1 MDQITESTETPS
13 ARGPAEAGLTLRD
26 FLTDGSL
33 ARLCVELSRISGA
46 TVEVRD
52 ELDRLVTADA
62 RGWRIGGVRDGLA
75 PEQREIV
82 QPLVVGGVRIGAI
95 VAGGDGAGRE
105 LSGLLPLIT
114 QTSVEWCHGFLEL
127 RHAIDELGVLI
138 ELSSLLVGASDVSR
152 MVEQGLDSVLR
163 VLRLDAGSVV
173 LLREDADGIVSED
186 ERDLILA
193 TARGLSTVWLESPEA
208 LSQKRMFDSMA
219 LAGEVVAIE
228 DLLADPRVRIPEQ
241 VRAERLRGFMCA
253 GLVFRGRPIGVIRV
267 YSRSARVFS
276 ELDKRLLR
284 SIAQQAAAAVQQ
296 SRLIRQ
302 RERDLEMERQVR
314 LAADVQRRMLPR
326 SLPSDPR
333 VELAA
338 RYQPSFQLGGDLYDL
353 FELDGRIAIAVG
365 DVAGKGVPAA
375 MLMALVRCSFRAHA
389 ERGLGAGEVL
399 TLVNRDLCRDS
410 LPSEFATV
418 WYGLLEPAS
427 GEVEFACAGHEPPM
441 ILRADGRCE
450 QLPIGGLVAGIDP
463 GAVYAPSRVRLG
475 PGELLLAFTDGVP
488 DVMSFEGQR
497 FGKARLRG
505 VLEAMPAEGEKPSAN
520 GAIGRVLRELRQ
532 FGGLTVRQDDTTL
545 VAALYV
551 GG

>member
-1 MDQITESTETPS
+1 MTSAESLDTPS
-13 ARGPAEAGLTLRD
+13 TSGPARAGLTLRD

-33 ARLCVELSRISGA
+33 ARLCSELSRITGA

-52 ELDRLVTADA
+52 ERDRLVTADA
-62 RGWRIGGVRDGLA
+62 RGWRIGGEEEGL
-75 PEQREIV
+75 PRERREIV
-82 QPLVVGGVRIGAI
+82 QPLVVGGATIGAI
-95 VAGGDGAGRE
+95 VAGGDGARRG

-114 QTSVEWCHGFLEL
+114 QTAVEWCHGFLEL

-138 ELSSLLVGASDVSR
+138 ELSSMLVGASDVSR
-152 MVEQGLDSVLR
+152 MVEQALGSVLR
-163 VLRLDAGSVV
+163 VLGLDAGSVV
-173 LLREDADGIVSED
+173 LLREDADGIVSDD
-186 ERDLILA
+186 ERDLHLA
-193 TARGLSTVWLESPEA
+193 SARGLSPAWLESPES
-208 LSQKRMFDSMA
+208 LSQRRIFDRMA
-219 LAGEVVAIE
+219 LAGEVVSIE
-228 DLLADPRVRIPEQ
+228 DLLADSRVRIQEQ
-241 VRAERLRGFMCA
+241 VRSEGLRGFMCT

-267 YSRSARVFS
+267 YSRAPRVFS

-296 SRLIRQ
+296 SRMIRQ

-326 SLPSDPR
+326 ALPSDPR

-338 RYQPSFQLGGDLYDL
+338 RYQPSFQLGGDFYDL
-353 FELDGRIAIAVG
+353 FELGGRIAIAVG

-375 MLMALVRCSFRAHA
+375 MLMSLVRSSFRAHA
-389 ERGLGAGEVL
+389 ERALPPAEVL

-410 LPSEFATV
+410 LPSEFATI
-418 WYGLLEPAS
+418 WYGLLDPAT
-427 GEVEFACAGHEPPM
+427 GRLEFACAGHEPPVV
-441 ILRADGRCE
+441 LRSSGRCE

-463 GAVYAPSRVRLG
+463 GAVYEPAHVTLS

-497 FGKARLRG
+497 FGKPRLRR
-505 VLEAMPAEGEKPSAN
+505 VLESISAEGERPSAN
-520 GAIGRVLRELRQ
+520 AAIGRVLRELRQ

-545 VAALYV
+545 VAVAYTA
-551 GG
+551 G